1 MTIRSLLAVVCLVS
15 IVAWAVAQ
23 EQLPATRATDI
34 SVEEGWY
41 NVQLQPEPAEDYAG
55 RGDLLVAMT
64 HSIEVF
70 EAAHQGGI
78 FVSSCHSRVGEWF
91 CYLKLDAIEVPSEH
105 RVEFRAQFEDALN
118 PQLLQAGVGGC
129 IGGGSGLRY
138 SYLDL
143 ALTDVHRAVPI
154 IRQVLA
160 SCRAP
165 LRSWLLFYDDELARE
180 WVGVYQQT
188 PEPPMAAAED

>member
-1 MTIRSLLAVVCLVS
+1 M
-15 IVAWAVAQ
+15 
-23 EQLPATRATDI
+23 
-34 SVEEGWY
+34 
-41 NVQLQPEPAEDYAG
+41 
-55 RGDLLVAMT
+55 
-64 HSIEVF
+64 
-70 EAAHQGGI
+70 
-78 FVSSCHSRVGEWF
+78 GEWF
-91 CYLKLDAIEVPSEH
+91 CYLKLDAMDVPSEH

-138 SYLDL
+138 SYVDL
-143 ALTDVHRAVPI
+143 ALTDVNRAIPI

-165 LRSWLLFYDDELARE
+165 LRSWLLFFDDELARE

-188 PEPPMAAAED
+188 PEPPLATEEE